1 MTGDGT
7 IITAGHLVRAACV
20 DVRQSTP
27 GQVRNNLESKRLQ
40 YALQT
45 RAKELGWH
53 TVETIDE
60 DLGRS
65 GGGGVERPGFQ
76 KLLTAV
82 CESRIGIVLSVDASR
97 LARNG
102 REWHTL
108 LEFCAVVGC
117 LLGDGNSIYDPAL
130 PDDRLL
136 LGMKGSVSEMEGSVL
151 RQRSHDARRQK
162 AARGELFLNLPAGY
176 VKAGRDAIA
185 MDPDQRVRDAI
196 RHVFRKFSELRS
208 IRQVFLW
215 FRHEGIE
222 LPFRSLCTGVHGWQ
236 VAWKLPVY
244 NTVHQILTNPIYAG
258 AYAYGR
264 KTRRTVIDD
273 GRKRV
278 VHETRRN
285 PEDWKVLIRDS
296 HEGYIDWEEYERNL
310 GLIAAN
316 EPTFKGAVRNG
327 GALLTGLLRC
337 GHCTHKLQVA
347 HSGNSRVGRY
357 LCQGRRAQIEGTTC
371 ISFGAADVDEAVAAA
386 VLRAVQPL
394 GVEAALHAVE
404 DHGKDASERTR
415 LAELALEDARF
426 KADQARARF
435 EAVDPRNRNVI
446 GNLSRAWEERLEL
459 VGERECQLAAAR
471 SQLQH
476 QELTSGERA
485 TYLALG
491 ADLERAWNHGNVTT
505 PMRKHVLRAVL
516 VEIIVT
522 VSADRIDLVLH
533 WQGGDH
539 TELSVRRR
547 KRGQTRIATDADT
560 GEMIRELARLM
571 PDRAITAFLNRAGKR
586 TGKGNT
592 WTEVRVRA
600 LRSNRGIA
608 VYREGERQERN
619 ELTQTEAA
627 ARLNVSART
636 MNRLIRR
643 GVVPARQA
651 CKSAPWVISAD
662 ALGSAAVALALEEGT
677 FPSASDPGQKVF
689 HFE

>member
-1 MTGDGT
+1 MNPKL
-7 IITAGHLVRAACV
+7 TAEHLRRGAVV
-20 DVRQSTP
+20 YMRQSTLA
-27 GQVRNNLESKRLQ
+27 QVKEHTESRRRQCSLAETARNMGFTQ
-40 YALQT
+40 V
-45 RAKELGWH
+45 
-53 TVETIDE
+53 TVID
-60 DLGRS
+60 DDQGRS
-65 GGGGVERPGFQ
+65 GSGLMERPGFQ
-76 KLLTAV
+76 KLMARVCAGAV
-82 CESRIGIVLSVDASR
+82 GAVFCIEASR
-97 LARNG
+97 PARNG

-108 LEFCAVVGC
+108 LEFCAVAGC

-151 RQRSHDARRQK
+151 RKRSLDARRQK
-162 AARGELFLNLPAGY
+162 AERGELFLNLPAGY
-176 VKAGRDAIA
+176 VKVGRDAIA

-196 RHVFRKFSELRS
+196 RHVFRKFSEFRS

-244 NTVHQILTNPIYAG
+244 NTVHQILTNPIFAG

-264 KTRRTVIDD
+264 KTRRTVIVD

-278 VHETRRN
+278 VHENRRN
-285 PEDWKVLIRDS
+285 PDDWKVLIRDS
-296 HEGYIDWEEYERNL
+296 YEGYIGWGEYERNL

-316 EPTFKGAVRNG
+316 EPTLKGAVRNG

-337 GHCTHKLQVA
+337 GHCTHKLQVV
-347 HSGNSRVGRY
+347 HSGNSGVGRY

-371 ISFGAADVDEAVAAA
+371 ISFGAADVDDAVAAA

-404 DHGKDASERTR
+404 DRGKDASERIR

-426 KADQARARF
+426 KADQARARL

-446 GNLSRAWEERLEL
+446 GNVSRAWEERLE
-459 VGERECQLAAAR
+459 VVRERECQLATAR
-471 SQLQH
+471 SQLQR

-485 TYLALG
+485 EYLALG
-491 ADLERAWNHGNVTT
+491 ADLERAWNYENVTT
-505 PMRKHVLRAVL
+505 QLRKHVLRAVL

-547 KRGQTRIATDADT
+547 KSGQTRIATDVDT
-560 GEMIRELARLM
+560 GEIIRELARLM
-571 PDRAITAFLNRAGKR
+571 PDRAITAFLNRAGQR

-600 LRSNRGIA
+600 FRSNRAIA

-619 ELTQTEAA
+619 ELTQMEAA
-627 ARLNVSART
+627 ARLKVSGRT

-643 GVVPARQA
+643 GVVPAHQA
-651 CKSAPWVISAD
+651 RKGAPWVISAD
-662 ALGSAAVALALEEGT
+662 AFGSAAVALALMEGT
-677 FPSASDPGQKVF
+677 FPSASDPGQKPIE
-689 HFE
+689 FE

>member
-1 MTGDGT
+1 MNPKL
-7 IITAGHLVRAACV
+7 TAEHLRRGAVV
-20 DVRQSTP
+20 YVRQSTLA
-27 GQVRNNLESKRLQ
+27 QVKEHTESRRRQCSLAETARNMGFTQ
-40 YALQT
+40 V
-45 RAKELGWH
+45 
-53 TVETIDE
+53 TVID
-60 DLGRS
+60 DDQGRS
-65 GGGGVERPGFQ
+65 GLGLMERPGFQ
-76 KLLTAV
+76 KLMARVCAGAV
-82 CESRIGIVLSVDASR
+82 GAVFCIEASR
-97 LARNG
+97 PARNG

-108 LEFCAVVGC
+108 LEFCAVAGC

-151 RQRSHDARRQK
+151 RKRSLDARRQK
-162 AARGELFLNLPAGY
+162 AERGELFLNLPAGY
-176 VKAGRDAIA
+176 VKVGRDAIA

-196 RHVFRKFSELRS
+196 RHVFRKFSEFRS

-244 NTVHQILTNPIYAG
+244 NTVHQILTNPIFAG

-264 KTRRTVIDD
+264 KTRRTVIVD

-278 VHETRRN
+278 VHENRRN
-285 PEDWKVLIRDS
+285 PDDWKVLIRDS
-296 HEGYIDWEEYERNL
+296 HEGYIGWGEYERNL

-316 EPTFKGAVRNG
+316 EPTLKGAVRNG

-337 GHCTHKLQVA
+337 GHCTHKLQVV
-347 HSGNSRVGRY
+347 HSGNSGVGRY

-371 ISFGAADVDEAVAAA
+371 ISFGAADVDDAVAAA

-404 DHGKDASERTR
+404 DRGKDASERIR

-426 KADQARARF
+426 KADQARARL

-446 GNLSRAWEERLEL
+446 GNVSRAWEERLE
-459 VGERECQLAAAR
+459 VVRERECQLATAR
-471 SQLQH
+471 SQLQR

-485 TYLALG
+485 EYLALG
-491 ADLERAWNHGNVTT
+491 ADLERAWNYENVTT
-505 PMRKHVLRAVL
+505 QLRKHVLRAVL

-547 KRGQTRIATDADT
+547 KSGQTRIATDVDT
-560 GEMIRELARLM
+560 GEIIRELARLM
-571 PDRAITAFLNRAGKR
+571 PDRAITAFLNRAGQR

-600 LRSNRGIA
+600 FRSNRAIA

-619 ELTQTEAA
+619 ELTQMEAA
-627 ARLNVSART
+627 ARLKVSGRT

-643 GVVPARQA
+643 GVVPAHQA
-651 CKSAPWVISAD
+651 CKGAPWVISAD
-662 ALGSAAVALALEEGT
+662 AFGSAAVALALMEGT
-677 FPSASDPGQKVF
+677 FPSASDPGQKPIE
-689 HFE
+689 FE

>member
-1 MTGDGT
+1 M
-7 IITAGHLVRAACV
+7 A
-20 DVRQSTP
+20 
-27 GQVRNNLESKRLQ
+27 QV
-40 YALQT
+40 A
-45 RAKELGWH
+45 
-53 TVETIDE
+53 I
-60 DLGRS
+60 
-65 GGGGVERPGFQ
+65 
-76 KLLTAV
+76 
-82 CESRIGIVLSVDASR
+82 
-97 LARNG
+97 
-102 REWHTL
+102 
-108 LEFCAVVGC
+108 
-117 LLGDGNSIYDPAL
+117 
-130 PDDRLL
+130 
-136 LGMKGSVSEMEGSVL
+136 KGSVSEMEGSVL

-185 MDPDQRVRDAI
+185 MEPDQRVRDAI

-264 KTRRTVIDD
+264 KSRRTVIDD

-296 HEGYIDWEEYERNL
+296 HEGYIDWDEYERNL

-371 ISFGAADVDEAVAAA
+371 ISFGAGDVDEAVAAA

-404 DHGKDASERTR
+404 DRGKDASERTR

-485 TYLALG
+485 AYLALG
-491 ADLERAWNHGNVTT
+491 ADLERAWNHENVTT

-560 GEMIRELARLM
+560 AEMIRELARLM

-608 VYREGERQERN
+608 VYREGERQGRN

-643 GVVPARQA
+643 GVVPARKA
-651 CKSAPWVISAD
+651 CKGAPWVISAD